1 MPRMVIWPLLPLQL
15 LTAWPHFSRGEKL
28 TGKIIF
34 GDLNTVDELNF
45 FFNFVGAPKSWLYQT
60 WIYVGLMAIVK
71 LITTLFIQLDI
82 WDNVKNFVLSP
93 FKDPRIELAVVMLV
107 IPFFVNVSLY

>member
-1 MPRMVIWPLLPLQL
+1 MI
-15 LTAWPHFSRGEKL
+15 T
-28 TGKIIF
+28 
-34 GDLNTVDELNF
+34 
-45 FFNFVGAPKSWLYQT
+45 GAPKSWLYQT

-107 IPFFVNVSLY
+107 IPFFVNV